1 MRINILEVAVGFF
14 VVVGMAAFLFLA
26 VEVSGVSMKYNEA
39 EQYKLYA
46 DFANASGLS
55 PRAKVTIA
63 GVTVGRVQTVM
74 IDKINHK
81 AKVEMLINHDI
92 DFIPIDT
99 IASIQ
104 TAGVLGEKY
113 ISLSLGVEEEMLV
126 DDGNISDTQ
135 SSLVLEELIGK
146 FMSSAMAKP

>member
-1 MRINILEVAVGFF
+1 MRINTLEIAVGFF
-14 VVVGMAAFLFLA
+14 VVVGMVAFLFLA
-26 VEVSGVSMKYNEA
+26 IEVSGVSMKYDNE

-46 DFANASGLS
+46 DFTNASGLS

-63 GVTVGRVQTVM
+63 GVTVGRVQSIE
-74 IDKINHK
+74 IDKVSYK
-81 AKVEMLINHDI
+81 AKVEMLIDHGV
-92 DFIPIDT
+92 DFIPVDT

-113 ISLSLGVEEEMLV
+113 ISLSLGVDEEMLG
-126 DDGNISDTQ
+126 DGGNISDTQ

-146 FMSSAMAKP
+146 FMSGAMSSK